1 MLLLFQFFAKFPLGV
16 LHGLGLAM
24 GWIVFA
30 LSPTYR
36 RRFLDNSRQAGYSFS
51 ELRAAVGHAGK
62 MAAELP
68 RLWFGRPVPMS
79 WQGEEA
85 IEQAIAAKRGIVML
99 TPHMGCF
106 ELAAQTIAE
115 RYGERMG
122 GFTVMYRPAR
132 QAGFAALMASARRRP
147 GLNLAPASLA
157 GVRSMLRALKAGQ
170 AVGLLPDQVPPQGM
184 GLWTAFFGRDAYTM
198 VLGAKLAQQSDATVV
213 LVWVERLARGKGFVL
228 HVSNLARPLSPT
240 LQTAVLEINQ
250 AMESL
255 IRQSPAQY
263 LWGYGR
269 YKQPRENL

>member
-1 MLLLFQFFAKFPLGV
+1 MLLLFQFFARFPLGV

-36 RRFLDNSRQAGYSFS
+36 RRFLDNSRQAGYGFS

-68 RLWFGRPVPMS
+68 RLWFGRPVPMN
-79 WQGEEA
+79 WRGENA
-85 IEQAIAAKRGIVML
+85 IEQAIAAKRGIVLL

-106 ELAAQTIAE
+106 ELAAQAIAE
-115 RYGERMG
+115 RFGERMG
-122 GFTVMYRPAR
+122 GFTVMFRPAR
-132 QAGFAALMASARRRP
+132 QAGFAALMGSARRRP
-147 GLNLAPASLA
+147 GLSLAPASLA

-184 GLWTAFFGRDAYTM
+184 GQWTSFFGRDAYTM
-198 VLGAKLAQQSDATVV
+198 VLGAKLALQSDATVL
-213 LVWVERLARGKGFVL
+213 LVWVERLAHAQGFVL
-228 HVSNLARPLSPT
+228 HVRDLDHPLSPT
-240 LQTAVLEINQ
+240 LETAVQEINQ

-255 IRQSPAQY
+255 IRQSPTQY